1 MKKKISIVATI
12 IIAIG
17 LLLLIGSLFI
27 RYNKPKNTKEENKKI
42 VVDTS
47 KITGDQ
53 IDNTNYDLFDDS
65 TTLKEVKM
73 RDKNVQYTFLS
84 PKETYEYYLDDYS
97 KHLQS
102 KHLFVEAY
110 TISQFEFEQFNQEL
124 KNRFEDNYNKFNY
137 SYNDKIKINNYNA
150 MYIKHTAYSENMEI
164 NDENRKLAYEEKF
177 AIVVDLEDNY
187 FILIYNYRYRKT
199 NDDML
204 SELIN
209 GIEISKKID
218 IPVNNEVKNDYIEGI
233 IKQNKNNEYEH
244 GYEVSYKASSE
255 EFKIDEYKRNNISS
269 TYLINNDQTILL
281 SYELFMT
288 YDNDAKTEIIY
299 QIKEKNKNNEIIN
312 YQETE
317 KTYEDKTLIKISFS
331 YNDKISETTKHY
343 IGFIEKIENNFAIL
357 TSVVS
362 ENELDDNTLNNY
374 LNYVIKEY

>member
-65 TTLKEVKM
+65 TTLKKVKI

-102 KHLFVEAY
+102 KHLYVEAY
-110 TISQFEFEQFNQEL
+110 TISQFEFDQFNQAL

-187 FILIYNYRYRKT
+187 FILIYNYKYRKT

-218 IPVNNEVKNDYIEGI
+218 IPVNNEVKDDYIEGI

-288 YDNDAKTEIIY
+288 YDNDAKPEIIY

-312 YQETE
+312 HQETE

-331 YNDKISETTKHY
+331 YNDKISETTKYY

-374 LNYVIKEY
+374 LNYIIKEY